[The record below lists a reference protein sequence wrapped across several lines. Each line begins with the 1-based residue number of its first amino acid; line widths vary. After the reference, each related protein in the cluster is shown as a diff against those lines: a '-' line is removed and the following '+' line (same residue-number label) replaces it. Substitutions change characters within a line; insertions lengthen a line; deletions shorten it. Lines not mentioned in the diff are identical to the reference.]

1 MLKNL
6 KDYLKKTVKL
16 FEKSINY
23 LKTNRN
29 LIQKLGGKI

>member
-1 MLKNL
+1 MLKKL

-23 LKTNRN
+23 LKNIKN
-29 LIQKLGGKI
+29 YLED

>member
-23 LKTNRN
+23 LKNIKN
-29 LIQKLGGKI
+29 YLEH

>member
-23 LKTNRN
+23 LKNIKN
-29 LIQKLGGKI
+29 YLEN